1 MQLKTALFIWL
12 GLLIGLFIVAE
23 ICSAIGLTQWITFIY
38 YIAAGIFLSKKVL
51 VNLITWDGTIHNT
64 IDNVSSAKLRFA
76 LFWII
81 KYPILL
87 FKLGVMKAL

>member
-12 GLLIGLFIVAE
+12 GLFIGLFLVAK
-23 ICSAIGLTQWITFIY
+23 ICSAVGLTQWITFIY

-64 IDNVSSAKLRFA
+64 IDNVSGAKIRVCITL
-76 LFWII
+76 II
-81 KYPILL
+81 RYPVLL

>member
-1 MQLKTALFIWL
+1 MVRFIYRSFSL
-12 GLLIGLFIVAE
+12 VAK
-23 ICSAIGLTQWITFIY
+23 ICSAVGLTQWITFIY

-64 IDNVSSAKLRFA
+64 IDNVSGAKIRVCITL
-76 LFWII
+76 II
-81 KYPILL
+81 RYPVLL